1 MRLILDFQACQS
13 DSRYRGVGRASR
25 SLMLGMAKRLIGSG
39 HDVVFLLS
47 GAFPNELPTLKED
60 LLAQVPSATVKTF
73 QIPSPCAAS
82 CPKNA
87 WRQIA
92 ARVLREHAIACLEP
106 DFVHVPTLLA
116 DGWGDDAVAS
126 VGLLGIHI
134 PVSLTHYDL
143 IPLVME
149 EFYLCPGAFR
159 DYYMVKLDNVKQADL
174 LLAISEHSR
183 KEAIECLGVA
193 ENLVVNISTAVETE
207 FWQPVDNASA
217 LQDTL
222 KVLGIKSGFLL
233 YAPGGFDYRKNLER
247 LFEAYALLPSRVR
260 AVHQLVIAS
269 KLDPGRREILNRAM
283 ASFGIEPG
291 EVVLTD
297 YISDLAL
304 KHLYCACFA
313 YIFPSLHEGFGLP
326 VLEAMTCGA
335 PVIASNRTSIPEVV
349 GMDEA
354 LFNPTSPQSIAD
366 KMVQVIQDR
375 GFRERLFENAGRQLK
390 RFSWEHSA
398 SVAVEAI
405 QRRYDELKQEGWKR
419 TSVAKLPKCEEL
431 LQKIYQLAPHC
442 NPTPDDLM
450 AFRKC
455 FESNLELMNE
465 NLL

>member
-1 MRLILDFQACQS
+1 
-13 DSRYRGVGRASR
+13 
-25 SLMLGMAKRLIGSG
+25 MLGMAKRLIGSG
-39 HDVVFLLS
+39 HDVVCLLS

-60 LLAQVPSATVKTF
+60 LLAQVPSASVKTF
-73 QIPSPCAAS
+73 QIPSPCAAA

-134 PVSLTHYDL
+134 PVSLTQYDL

-149 EFYLCPGAFR
+149 EFYLPQGAFR

-174 LLAISEHSR
+174 LLAISEYSK

-193 ENLVVNISTAVETE
+193 ENIVVNISTAVETE
-207 FWQPVDNASA
+207 LWQPVADGSV
-217 LQDTL
+217 LQYTI

-233 YAPGGFDYRKNLER
+233 YAPGGFDYRKNLDR

-269 KLDPGRREILNRAM
+269 KLDPGRREILDRAM
-283 ASFGIEPG
+283 ASFGLEPG

-304 KHLYCACFA
+304 KHLYSACFA

-326 VLEAMTCGA
+326 VLEAMSCGA

-354 LFNPTSPQSIAD
+354 LFNPTSPQSMRD
-366 KMVQVIQDR
+366 KMVQIIQDS
-375 GFRERLFENAGRQLK
+375 GFRQRLLEHAGRQPK

-398 SVAVEAI
+398 RVAVEAI
-405 QRRYDELKQEGWKR
+405 QRRYEELKQRGWKR
-419 TSVAKLPKCEEL
+419 TSAAKLPKCKEL

-450 AFRKC
+450 AFKKC